1 MRLLLVNDDGINAK
15 GLHAL
20 AKELEKYYEIT
31 IVAPDSEKS
40 ACGHSITIS
49 RPLLVK
55 KVKLEGINSN
65 AYSVTGTPA
74 DCVRIGMVKLVEKD
88 IDMVVSGINIGA
100 NLGNDILYS
109 GTVSAAIEAAI
120 NNIPSLAV
128 SVQADKTFKKF
139 STAARYARKV
149 LNLAQKNN
157 SYNDVVLNVNVP
169 GLAQKD
175 IKGIKICRIGGR
187 VYNHNYEKI
196 KNSNEAARFILNGQI
211 NELHEN
217 DTDVHFLRAGYVTLT
232 PLHYDLTNFKILR
245 DVEKW
250 IK

>member
-15 GLHAL
+15 GLHTL
-20 AKELEKYYEIT
+20 ARELEKYYELT
-31 IVAPDSEKS
+31 VVAPDSEKS

-49 RPLLVK
+49 QPLTVK
-55 KVKLEGINSN
+55 KVKIDNLKSP

-74 DCVRIGMVKLVEKD
+74 DCVRIGMVKLVDKD

-120 NNIPSLAV
+120 NNIPSVAV
-128 SVQADKTFKKF
+128 SVHADKNFKNY
-139 STAARYARKV
+139 STAAKYAKKI
-149 LNLAQKNN
+149 LNLAEKNN
-157 SYNDVVLNVNVP
+157 SYKDVVLNVNVP
-169 GLAQKD
+169 GLVENN

-187 VYNHNYEKI
+187 VYNHNYESI
-196 KNSNEAARFILNGQI
+196 KKSTDTASFMLNGKI
-211 NELHEN
+211 NPLHEE
-217 DTDVHFLRAGYVTLT
+217 DTDVHFLREGYVTLT
-232 PLHYDLTNFKILR
+232 PLHYDLTNFKILK
-245 DVEKW
+245 DVERW

>member
-20 AKELEKYYEIT
+20 AKELEKHYDIT

-49 RPLLVK
+49 KPLVVK
-55 KVKLEGINSN
+55 KVELQGINSN

-74 DCVRIGMVKLVEKD
+74 DCVRIGMVKLVDRD

-120 NNIPSLAV
+120 NNIPSVAV
-128 SVQADKTFKKF
+128 SVQADKTFEKF
-139 STAARYARKV
+139 SVAARYARKV

-169 GLAQKD
+169 GLPQKD

-196 KNSNEAARFILNGQI
+196 KNSTEDVRFILNGQV
-211 NELHEN
+211 NDLHES

-245 DVEKW
+245 DVESWMK
-250 IK
+250 

>member
-31 IVAPDSEKS
+31 IVAPDSERS

-49 RPLLVK
+49 EPLVVK
-55 KVKLEGINSN
+55 KVKLEGVTAK

-74 DCVRIGMVKLVEKD
+74 DCVRIGMVKLVDKA

-120 NNIPSLAV
+120 NNVPSVAV
-128 SVQADKTFKKF
+128 SLNADRNFQKF
-139 STAARYARKV
+139 STAAKYARKV

-157 SYNDVVLNVNVP
+157 LYDDVVLNVNVP
-169 GLAQKD
+169 GLPSKE

-187 VYNHNYEKI
+187 VYNHDYEKI
-196 KNSNEAARFILNGQI
+196 KNFTEDTKFILNGKI
-211 NELHEN
+211 NELHDM
-217 DTDVHFLRAGYVTLT
+217 DTDVHFLREGYVTLT
-232 PLHYDLTNFKILR
+232 PLHYDLTNFKLLKN
-245 DVEKW
+245 VEKW
-250 IK
+250 IE